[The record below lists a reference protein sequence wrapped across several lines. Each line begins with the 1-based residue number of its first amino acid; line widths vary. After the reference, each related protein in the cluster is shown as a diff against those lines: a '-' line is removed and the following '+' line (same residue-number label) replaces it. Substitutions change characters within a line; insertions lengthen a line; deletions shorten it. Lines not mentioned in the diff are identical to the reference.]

1 MGLIFLAFVVP
12 LAIYSLILAHLNR
25 SRHPIMVSG
34 SWDFVG
40 ILFAAS
46 GFLLLGGPAILTGLH
61 EQWRLSWL
69 LGQTRFL
76 NGLGDSWYFWVG
88 LWALYFV
95 AVVAGAA
102 YLVWS
107 RRKQTSIYNIELPA
121 FEDALS
127 QALDRCGYD
136 WLRGRTGRIFLRPR
150 EAAVPG
156 SLVATA
162 ESLEATPD
170 FLPDAGPGLA
180 DAVESPGEAWVLP
193 VNSSPAVYAAG
204 LDVECS
210 RALHHVTLHW
220 IGEVEWIRPEV
231 EAELARRLTHMPTSE
246 NPASGVFL
254 SLSLGLFA
262 LSLFGLLAILALR
275 IFHLVR

>member
-76 NGLGDSWYFWVG
+76 NGFGENWYFWLG

-95 AVVAGAA
+95 LVVSGAVFLLRRRRNQSSV
-102 YLVWS
+102 YNVQPVMLDKILV
-107 RRKQTSIYNIELPA
+107 QV
-121 FEDALS
+121 
-127 QALDRCGYD
+127 LDQLGMD
-136 WLRGRTGRIFLRPR
+136 WQRGRGGHFVI
-150 EAAVPG
+150 
-156 SLVATA
+156 
-162 ESLEATPD
+162 
-170 FLPDAGPGLA
+170 
-180 DAVESPGEAWVLP
+180 
-193 VNSSPAVYAAG
+193 
-204 LDVECS
+204 
-210 RALHHVTLHW
+210 
-220 IGEVEWIRPEV
+220 
-231 EAELARRLTHMPTSE
+231 
-246 NPASGVFL
+246 
-254 SLSLGLFA
+254 
-262 LSLFGLLAILALR
+262 
-275 IFHLVR
+275 